1 MPGESFEEPSIC
13 DPEQMRIVDRIQPA
27 RLVSRPRPAS
37 MNDILGDEATAEFAR
52 TLREESNAA
61 ARRRFLRQRGI
72 LRTSVETE

>member
-1 MPGESFEEPSIC
+1 
-13 DPEQMRIVDRIQPA
+13 
-27 RLVSRPRPAS
+27 

-52 TLREESNAA
+52 SLREESDAA